1 MPESTLSRSEYLLA
15 RREAI
20 PPGATG
26 WRSACTRL
34 SRWEYRDDT
43 TGGTGVYNEPESFPK
58 GVTSGERM
66 HKASVQKLLGH
77 ASISTTADAYT
88 DWDVEQ
94 LAESLP
100 EAVQNDEV
108 GIVPQ

>member
-1 MPESTLSRSEYLLA
+1 M
-15 RREAI
+15 
-20 PPGATG
+20 
-26 WRSACTRL
+26 
-34 SRWEYRDDT
+34 
-43 TGGTGVYNEPESFPK
+43 GVQGRHNWWYGCLQRAGVVPK

-94 LAESLP
+94 LAESLL
-100 EAVQNDEV
+100 EAAQNDQV